1 MFKIVTD
8 NGSDLPVSYMKEKN
22 VDCMYLSTILDGEVI
37 NGKNKQLPAAEFYK
51 MLSSGA
57 KPSTSQIN
65 PEDAKEYFEE
75 HINEADEFLYIGLS
89 SGLSG
94 TVGSVK
100 IGAAEIMEKYP
111 SKKIEVVDSLTGS
124 LGTGLLVWYAV
135 KMRDEGKSFEETC
148 KWCQENAKKV
158 LLAITV
164 DNLFD
169 LWRGGRVSK
178 SSAVLGT
185 LASVKPFII
194 VDDEGKLQVTKKIR
208 GRKKSLAYLVE
219 YMQEHEGERKSENN
233 DNVVMICHG
242 NVPEDAAYVEELL
255 KERGYANV
263 LIGNAGPMIGT
274 HTGASLVV
282 VAFLGEVR
290 N

>member
-8 NGSDLPVSYMKEKN
+8 NGSDLPVSFMQEN
-22 VDCMYLSTILDGEVI
+22 DIGCVYLSTILDGEVI
-37 NGKNKQLPAAEFYK
+37 NGKERQLPAPEFYR
-51 MLSSGA
+51 MLSDGA
-57 KPSTSQIN
+57 KPSTSQVN

-100 IGAAEIMEKYP
+100 IGATEIMEKYP
-111 SKKIEVVDSLTGS
+111 NKKIEVVDSLSGS
-124 LGTGLLVWYAV
+124 LGEGLLVWYAV
-135 KMRDEGKSFEETC
+135 KLRNEGKSFEETA
-148 KWCQENAKKV
+148 KWCEDNAKNC

-169 LWRGGRVSK
+169 LWRGGRVSR

-194 VDDEGKLQVTKKIR
+194 VDDEGKLQVIKKIR
-208 GRKKSLAYLVE
+208 GRKKSLAYLTE
-219 YMQEHEGERKSENN
+219 YMMDHMGSRKAEN
-233 DNVVMICHG
+233 DNMIMICHG
-242 NVPEDAAYVEELL
+242 DVPEDAAYVEELVKGL
-255 KERGYANV
+255 GYKNV
-263 LIGNAGPMIGT
+263 MISNAGPMIGT
-274 HTGASLVV
+274 HTGASLVII
-282 VAFLGEVR
+282 AFLGDVR
-290 N
+290 D